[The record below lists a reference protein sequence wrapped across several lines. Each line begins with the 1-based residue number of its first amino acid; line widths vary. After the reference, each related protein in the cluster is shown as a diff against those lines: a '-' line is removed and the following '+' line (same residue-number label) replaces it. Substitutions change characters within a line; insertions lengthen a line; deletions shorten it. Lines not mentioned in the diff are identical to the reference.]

1 MSNSKTEST
10 AVDVVIFGG
19 AGDLALRKLLP
30 ALYRA
35 HRENS
40 LSNDC
45 RIVAVCRTAE
55 EVDSYLSRVER
66 SLETFLCSTECSS
79 ADWDS
84 FRQRLIPLTLDIV
97 NVAEGWS
104 ALTKVLAQRELA
116 ERVFYMAIPPSLY
129 GICCEN
135 LSTQKLISARSRVVL
150 EKPIGYDGETA
161 NAVNDKVGEFFAER
175 AIFRIDHYLGKETVQ
190 NLLALRFANV
200 LFEHMWDAKSIDH
213 VQISISESV
222 GLEGRES
229 FYDGAGAMRDMVQ
242 NHLLQL
248 LCLIAMESPHKLNEK
263 NIRAEKLKVMESLR
277 PITAADVKNNIV
289 RGQYVSGNIQGELVP
304 GYIEELGQPS
314 SNTETFVAIRAHVD
328 NWRWAGVPF
337 YLRTGK
343 RLQERT
349 AEIVIQFKDVSHK
362 VYSPEQGPMTA
373 NRLIIRLQPRES
385 IQLVMMTKNLE
396 KTELE
401 LQPVAL
407 NLNFADTYKDLKS
420 DAYKRLLLDVI
431 ADNPS
436 LFIHRNEVDQAWN
449 WVDPII
455 AAWSCP
461 EGMHALQPELY
472 RAGSWG
478 PQQAD
483 QLLAQDGRAWINPAD
498 DLCEKKPVPL
508 AS

>member
-1 MSNSKTEST
+1 MSNKKAA

-35 HRENS
+35 HRDDS
-40 LSNDC
+40 LKSDC
-45 RIVAVCRTAE
+45 RIVAVCRTQE
-55 EVDSYLSRVER
+55 EVESYSDRVQR
-66 SLETFLCSTECSS
+66 SLETFLCSTELSS
-79 ADWDS
+79 EDLS
-84 FRQRLIPLTLDIV
+84 EFQQRLTPLALDIV
-97 NVAEGWS
+97 NVEEGWS
-104 ALTKVLAQRELA
+104 ALVAVLAERELA
-116 ERVFYMAIPPSLY
+116 DRIFYMAIPPSLY
-129 GICCEN
+129 GACCEN
-135 LSTQKLISARSRVVL
+135 LSKHQLISEQSRVVL

-190 NLLALRFANV
+190 NLLVLRFANV

-213 VQISISESV
+213 VQISITESV

-277 PITAADVKNNIV
+277 PIAAADVKSEIV
-289 RGQYVSGNIQGELVP
+289 RGQYVAGNIKGELVP
-304 GYIEELGQPS
+304 GYLEELDQPS

-362 VYSPEQGPMTA
+362 VYSPEQGPMIA
-373 NRLIIRLQPRES
+373 NRLVIRLQPSES

-436 LFIHRNEVDQAWN
+436 LFVHRNEVDQAWA

-455 AAWSCP
+455 DAWSAP
-461 EGMHALQPELY
+461 ELMNALQPELY

-483 QLLAQDGRAWINPAD
+483 QLLAQDGRAWINPTD
-498 DLCEKKPVPL
+498 DSHGNKPVPL

>member
-1 MSNSKTEST
+1 MSQSKVNPT

-35 HRENS
+35 HRDES
-40 LSNDC
+40 LSQDC
-45 RIVAVCRTAE
+45 RIVAVCRTE
-55 EVDSYLSRVER
+55 DEVESYSSRVER
-66 SLETFLCSTECSS
+66 SLETFLSSTECSGE
-79 ADWDS
+79 DWDS
-84 FRQRLIPLTLDIV
+84 FKTRLTPLALDIV
-97 NVAEGWS
+97 NLHDGWS
-104 ALTKVLAQRELA
+104 LLA
-116 ERVFYMAIPPSLY
+116 EALDQRQQVDRVFYMAIPPSLY
-129 GICCEN
+129 GVCCEN
-135 LSTQKLISARSRVVL
+135 LAAQQLITEQSRVVL

-161 NAVNDKVGEFFAER
+161 NIVNDKVGEFFDER

-248 LCLIAMESPHKLNEK
+248 LCLIAMESPNKLNEK
-263 NIRAEKLKVMESLR
+263 NIRAEKLKVLESLR
-277 PITAADVKNNIV
+277 PIGADEVKSDIV
-289 RGQYVSGNIQGELVP
+289 RGQYVSGNINGELVP
-304 GYIEELGQPS
+304 GYLEELGQPN

-362 VYSPEQGPMTA
+362 VYSPDQGPMTA

-436 LFIHRNEVDQAWN
+436 LFIHRNEVDQAWR

-455 AAWSCP
+455 AAWSNP
-461 EGMHALQPELY
+461 EMLHARQPELY

-498 DLCEKKPVPL
+498 DLCEKKPVLL